1 MQNPIK
7 MDDLGVPQF
16 LETSIYQLF
25 RRISS
30 MIGRDSVD
38 SPGRQQITR
47 LVTGNVCRDLS
58 VEWRSLRSLWAK
70 KDVNKKGGD
79 MAQRIPCM
87 VYITLGIQSPSENG
101 NGTSIPS

>member
-1 MQNPIK
+1 MENPIK
-7 MDDLGVPQF
+7 IDDLGVPLF
-16 LETSIYQLF
+16 SETSIYQLF

-58 VEWRSLRSLWAK
+58 VEWRSRRSLWAK
-70 KDVNKKGGD
+70 KDVNKKETWVL
-79 MAQRIPCM
+79 PKM
-87 VYITLGIQSPSENG
+87 VVPPKHRKRVIFSRKTNDCLVP
-101 NGTSIPS
+101 PF